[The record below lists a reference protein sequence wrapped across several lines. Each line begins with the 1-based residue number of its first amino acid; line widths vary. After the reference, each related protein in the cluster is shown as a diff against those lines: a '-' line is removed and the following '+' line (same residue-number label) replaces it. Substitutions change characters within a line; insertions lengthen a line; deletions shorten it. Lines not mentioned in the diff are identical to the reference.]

1 MLFTFNVVDLCVVT
15 LQYATE
21 VCRAIEC
28 NKKTS
33 KIAHIVMTYVSTKNY
48 PHKCRLSKVL
58 LKNMNIMT
66 IWLDLPW
73 DKMNIISLKKEC
85 ASGFLQGNSLK
96 QKNLESIAVTQCSH
110 MFGSRW
116 PRRWKKSS
124 KSYHR
129 DPRRTSV
136 CQTVK
141 DLDNHIR
148 AIQFENVH
156 YRRN

>member
-1 MLFTFNVVDLCVVT
+1 MSFTFNVVDLCVVT
-15 LQYATE
+15 LQYAKE

-33 KIAHIVMTYVSTKNY
+33 KIAHIVMAYVSTKNY
-48 PHKCRLSKVL
+48 PRKCRLSKVL
-58 LKNMNIMT
+58 PKNMNIMT

-73 DKMNIISLKKEC
+73 DKMNIISLEKEC

-96 QKNLESIAVTQCSH
+96 QKNQCSH

-124 KSYHR
+124 KSYYV
-129 DPRRTSV
+129 DPRRTSA

-141 DLDNHIR
+141 DIDNHIR
-148 AIQFENVH
+148 AIQFENVALQA
-156 YRRN
+156 

>member
-96 QKNLESIAVTQCSH
+96 QKNLESIAVTQWSH
-110 MFGSRW
+110 MFGSKW

-124 KSYHR
+124 KSYYI

-141 DLDNHIR
+141 DPDNHIR
-148 AIQFENVH
+148 AIQFENVAWQA
-156 YRRN
+156 

>member
-1 MLFTFNVVDLCVVT
+1 MSFTFNVVDLYVVT
-15 LQYATE
+15 LQCAKE
-21 VCRAIEC
+21 VCRTIEY

-33 KIAHIVMTYVSTKNY
+33 KIAHIVMAYVSTKNY
-48 PHKCRLSKVL
+48 PRKCRLSKVL
-58 LKNMNIMT
+58 PKNMNIMT

-73 DKMNIISLKKEC
+73 DKTNIISLKKEC
-85 ASGFLQGNSLK
+85 ARWFLKGNSLK
-96 QKNLESIAVTQCSH
+96 QKSLESIAVTQSSP
-110 MFGSRW
+110 MFGSSW